1 MNKITDSITSLTL
14 KMRPSTV
21 LLVGTVIALFSST
34 YACFH
39 IPQLYS
45 FWPGLGLETVA
56 TFVNRSNPDLF
67 LKIGDSYFGDG
78 EAYDIKKAESAYTR
92 AIELHPDFLEAHFQL
107 GRIHFISGRFESA
120 RIEMD
125 TVLRIDPEF
134 KRAYYMQGLISGY
147 RGDYESAIWGFSEF
161 IKRDSFNWAGYN
173 DLAWIYF
180 KLGEYEKTRDTAAAG
195 LRQAHGNPW
204 LNNIYGTALLNL
216 GEKEAARK
224 ALETALLA
232 SEHMSPTDWG
242 RAYPGN
248 DPALYAAGLE
258 ETRSVIRH
266 NLGLLDK

>member
-1 MNKITDSITSLTL
+1 MKISTPLSLGICTL
-14 KMRPSTV
+14 I
-21 LLVGTVIALFSST
+21 VGTF
-34 YACFH
+34 ACFRV
-39 IPQLYS
+39 PQLYTV
-45 FWPGLGLETVA
+45 WPDLGLAPVA
-56 TFVNRSNPDLF
+56 TFINSHDPVLF

-78 EAYDIKKAESAYTR
+78 AVYDIKKAEAAYTR
-92 AIELHPDFLEAHFQL
+92 AIELQPDFLEAHFQL
-107 GRIHFISGRFESA
+107 GRIHFIGGRFESA
-120 RIEMD
+120 RIEMS

-147 RGDYESAIWGFSEF
+147 KGDYDDAIWGFSEF

-180 KLGEYEKTRDTAAAG
+180 KQGEYEKTRDTAAAG
-195 LRQAHGNPW
+195 LKQAHGNPW

-224 ALETALLA
+224 ALETALQA
-232 SEHMSPTDWG
+232 SERMSPSDWG

-248 DPALYAAGLE
+248 NPALYAAGLE